1 MDRNQKAGI
10 IALILVIILIPIAIG
25 LLVYEIRTAELP
37 SLRLPDIS
45 LPHWSRP
52 QETAAPTFDLTPPS
66 PPQITP
72 PQVSIPSISTPE
84 IPQVS
89 KPKTSAPVLT
99 PPPLQIS
106 YESVLFG
113 SYEQGNG
120 KTPIEWFV
128 LEEQDD
134 RVLLISR
141 YALDTQ
147 QYHGAAGSVTWE
159 TCDLRTWLNTTFLN
173 AAFSPEERVAILETE
188 VDNSQGNPIFQIDGG
203 NDTQDLVFLLSR
215 EEVEQYFP
223 TEGERL
229 CQPTAPIKR
238 LSLMGYCSW
247 WLRSPGYRQDLA
259 EYVNGNGAFLSGS
272 ADRILTAVRPVI
284 RVDLNLLTDTRLS

>member
-89 KPKTSAPVLT
+89 KPKTSAPVPT

-159 TCDLRTWLNTTFLN
+159 TCDLRT
-173 AAFSPEERVAILETE
+173 
-188 VDNSQGNPIFQIDGG
+188 
-203 NDTQDLVFLLSR
+203 
-215 EEVEQYFP
+215 
-223 TEGERL
+223 
-229 CQPTAPIKR
+229 
-238 LSLMGYCSW
+238 
-247 WLRSPGYRQDLA
+247 
-259 EYVNGNGAFLSGS
+259 
-272 ADRILTAVRPVI
+272 
-284 RVDLNLLTDTRLS
+284 

>member
-10 IALILVIILIPIAIG
+10 IALILVVILILVAIV
-25 LLVYEIRTAELP
+25 LLVHEIRTAELP
-37 SLRLPDIS
+37 SFSLPSIS
-45 LPHWSRP
+45 LPHWNRP

-72 PQVSIPSISTPE
+72 PQVSIPAISTPE
-84 IPQVS
+84 PPQIS
-89 KPKTSAPVLT
+89 KPKISSPVPT

-134 RVLLISR
+134 RALLISR
-141 YALDTQ
+141 YALDALK
-147 QYHGAAGSVTWE
+147 YHGVSGPVTWE
-159 TCDLRTWLNTTFLN
+159 TCDLRFWLNTTFLDY
-173 AAFSPEERVAILETE
+173 AFSPEERAAILETE
-188 VDNSQGNPIFQIDGG
+188 VDNSLGNQIFRIDGG
-203 NDTQDLVFLLSR
+203 KNTQDRVFLLSR

-223 TEGERL
+223 SSGERL

-247 WLRSPGYRQDLA
+247 WLRSPGYQQDQT
-259 EYVNGNGAFLSGS
+259 EYVDNNGAFLSGA
-272 ADRILTAVRPVI
+272 ADRNYTAIRPVI
-284 RVDLNLLTDTRLS
+284 RVDLNLLTNTQLP